1 MENKTEDF
9 KLVGRIY
16 KIIDD
21 ETKMFY
27 LGSTTRTIKRRLQDH
42 ASNSVNGKIKV
53 YKYFTP
59 EKFKSGNLRIELIE
73 EVTVK
78 SVKELR
84 NTEDSYIQKSK
95 DNILCL
101 NTIGATLNYANKA
114 KNRKKYIKQYYKN
127 NKDKVKTTIKRYR
140 KKLQEKTKM
149 ISALKQEIKENFQN
163 YLLTVIDMF
172 KAYKALQ
179 TNTFNE
185 ESTNIKDETTRLL
198 TVLKE
203 QRKNEKQNQHRI
215 TRRQA
220 YAQDE
225 NYKKNQI
232 VYREQRKE
240 IKREYDKLYRKENA
254 EKIKNTKSQ
263 RIICQCGHLVA
274 KDHQVRHCQTE
285 YHKKHS
291 NNINAPLPI
300 LSENN

>member
-1 MENKTEDF
+1 
-9 KLVGRIY
+9 
-16 KIIDD
+16 
-21 ETKMFY
+21 
-27 LGSTTRTIKRRLQDH
+27 
-42 ASNSVNGKIKV
+42 
-53 YKYFTP
+53 
-59 EKFKSGNLRIELIE
+59 
-73 EVTVK
+73 
-78 SVKELR
+78 
-84 NTEDSYIQKSK
+84 
-95 DNILCL
+95 
-101 NTIGATLNYANKA
+101 
-114 KNRKKYIKQYYKN
+114 
-127 NKDKVKTTIKRYR
+127 
-140 KKLQEKTKM
+140 M
-149 ISALKQEIKENFQN
+149 ISALKQEMKENFQN

-225 NYKKNQI
+225 NYKKSQI

-285 YHKKHS
+285 YHKKHL